1 MFGAGDSLQGGRGF
15 RGDWGIS
22 GALVSP
28 RNDAVLPAGRRGLG
42 LPAPCPRQP
51 REKLWWQ
58 HSDDREPPERLGE
71 WGSEW
76 AGVRD
81 AEPQ

>member
-1 MFGAGDSLQGGRGF
+1 MFGAGNSLQGGRGF

-42 LPAPCPRQP
+42 LPAPCPP
-51 REKLWWQ
+51 PAATREALVAAF
-58 HSDDREPPERLGE
+58 R
-71 WGSEW
+71 
-76 AGVRD
+76 
-81 AEPQ
+81 